1 MDWFF
6 ESMLYLFLAMR
17 GLVAVAVLSLVV
29 ANWGSAPLPCDE
41 VATRCRAWPL
51 TTQTQSLWCTDLVA
65 LWCMSAKSLHL
76 YLTHCNPI
84 DCSPLG
90 SSVRGISPGKNTGV
104 GGHALPHGICLTQ
117 GSDLRLLCLLH
128 WQAGSLPVA
137 SPSCSVACGIFPD
150 PGLTLCPLHWQAD
163 SSLLDQQGSP

>member
-29 ANWGSAPLPCDE
+29 ANWGSAPSPCDE
-41 VATRCRAWPL
+41 VTARCRAWPL
-51 TTQTQSLWCTDLVA
+51 ATQTQSLWCSDLVA
-65 LWCMSAKSLHL
+65 LWCMRARSLQL

-84 DCSPLG
+84 DCSPPG

-104 GGHALPHGICLTQ
+104 GGHALPPG
-117 GSDLRLLCLLH
+117 DL
-128 WQAGSLPVA
+128 
-137 SPSCSVACGIFPD
+137 PD
-150 PGLTLCPLHWQAD
+150 PGIGPASLMSPALAGGLFT
-163 SSLLDQQGSP
+163 SSVAWEALAALWHVGSSQTQG